1 MLFRSVTVIYNTGSD
16 TSTKNPI
23 SHTGEVV
30 STILEKIAIKSPLK
44 FLGIPGIV
52 IILVG
57 IYFAINVFMMYNDTG
72 YFSVPFTLIGATFLV
87 SGLILFL
94 MATILF
100 SVSKRSNKKF

>member
-1 MLFRSVTVIYNTGSD
+1 M
-16 TSTKNPI
+16 
-23 SHTGEVV
+23 V

-52 IILVG
+52 IILIG
-57 IYFAINVFMMYNDTG
+57 IYFATDVFVIYNDTG

-100 SVSKRSNKKF
+100 SVAKRPNKKF